1 MKYWA
6 ITDKGLVRQK
16 NEDSYFACC
25 NETDD
30 FALFVVCD
38 GMGGAQAGNVA
49 STLACNTFVNTI
61 NEFDLRDQ
69 PYDKLAYYLYH
80 AADAANRAVYEKSV
94 GDVQC
99 AGMGTTLVAAL
110 IHNNKA
116 LVLNIGDS
124 RAYVISEDEIVQVT
138 RDHSVVE
145 DMVQRGEITKAE
157 ARVHPKRNL
166 ITRALGALS
175 DFEPDI
181 YSIELDSDEYL
192 LLCSDGL
199 TSVVA
204 DNEIRDTITHL
215 EHADKVCDIL
225 LQACFQRGAPDNI
238 TIILYR
244 N

>member
-16 NEDSYFACC
+16 NEDAYFACC

-49 STLACNTFVNTI
+49 SSLACNTFVNTI
-61 NEFDLRDQ
+61 NAFELRDQ
-69 PYDKLAYYLYH
+69 PFDKLAYYLYP
-80 AADAANRAVYEKSV
+80 AAAAANSAVYEKSV
-94 GDVQC
+94 DDITC

-110 IHNNKA
+110 IHKDKA
-116 LVLNIGDS
+116 LVLNVGDS
-124 RAYVISEDEIVQVT
+124 RAYVISEDEIIQAT

-145 DMVQRGEITKAE
+145 DMVQKGEITREE

-166 ITRALGALS
+166 ITRALGTVS
-175 DFEPDI
+175 DIEPDI
-181 YSIELDSDEYL
+181 YSIELESDEYL

-199 TSVVA
+199 TNVVT

-225 LQACFQRGAPDNI
+225 LQACFQRGAPDNV
-238 TIILYR
+238 TIILYK